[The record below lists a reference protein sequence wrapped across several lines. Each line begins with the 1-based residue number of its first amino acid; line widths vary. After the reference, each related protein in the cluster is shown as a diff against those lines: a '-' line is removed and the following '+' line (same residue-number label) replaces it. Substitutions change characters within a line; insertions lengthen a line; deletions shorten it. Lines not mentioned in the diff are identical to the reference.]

1 MSDRTQVCEKRE
13 VELGCKVKT
22 EGSLARIIKRK
33 FRKFRH
39 SIEPPKLLV
48 VPFTIKEMF
57 DHCLGS

>member
-1 MSDRTQVCEKRE
+1 MCEKRE

-22 EGSLARIIKRK
+22 EGSLAGIIKRK